1 MIYIVALVVGFK
13 CPRKIHLNTQWVGW
27 GGEQKAWAPTLTKP
41 LLCKSEHVNLA
52 EHSTL
57 FYGPNQL
64 LTAPLL
70 ANREWHESVKKSG
83 TNA

>member
-1 MIYIVALVVGFK
+1 MKFGFILIPAI
-13 CPRKIHLNTQWVGW
+13 C
-27 GGEQKAWAPTLTKP
+27 EQASSKRI
-41 LLCKSEHVNLA
+41 EHVNLA